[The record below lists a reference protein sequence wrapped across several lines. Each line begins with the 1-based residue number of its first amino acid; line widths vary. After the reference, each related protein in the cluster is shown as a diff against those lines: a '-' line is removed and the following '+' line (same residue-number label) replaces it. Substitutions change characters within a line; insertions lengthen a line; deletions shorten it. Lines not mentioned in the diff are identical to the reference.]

1 MICINCFHDKTTTK
15 NSRKYTK
22 HPSVW
27 RRRSCPECG
36 AVFTTY
42 ERATLDEHTV
52 RAQDGSTSPF
62 NLGRL
67 IISISRSFQHNE
79 RAAAC
84 DSYFL
89 AQTVQERIIG
99 QGKSLSAQVIAQVT
113 HMVLQRYDP
122 VAAIQ
127 YAAQHRLITSQ
138 RRGRPST
145 VYVQSPSGEH

>member
-15 NSRKYTK
+15 NSRRRTK
-22 HPSVW
+22 HPGVW
-27 RRRSCPECG
+27 RRRACPECG

-42 ERATLDEHTV
+42 ERATLDEHMVLTH
-52 RAQDGSTSPF
+52 DGSTTPF
-62 NLGRL
+62 NLGKL
-67 IISISRSFQHNE
+67 IISISRSFQHDE
-79 RAAAC
+79 HAAAY

-99 QGKSLSAQVIAQVT
+99 QSKKLSAQVIAQAT
-113 HMVLQRYDP
+113 HVVLQRYDP

-127 YAAQHRLITSQ
+127 YAAQHHLITSR

-145 VYVQSPSGEH
+145 AYVQLPSDEH

>member
-15 NSRKYTK
+15 NSRRHTK
-22 HPSVW
+22 HPGVW
-27 RRRSCPECG
+27 RRRACPECG
-36 AVFTTY
+36 IVFTTY

-62 NLGRL
+62 NLGKL

-79 RAAAC
+79 HAAAY

-99 QGKSLSAQVIAQVT
+99 QGKLLSAQVIAQAT
-113 HMVLQRYDP
+113 HVVLQRYDP

-127 YAAQHRLITSQ
+127 YAAQHHLITSR

-145 VYVQSPSGEH
+145 AYVQLPSDEH